1 MASSEAPSGWVE
13 QVLQAADLSVLLPKA
28 MRWAEINGCRAS
40 DVDRKSAVDLAWC
53 LDLKNVPSRRL
64 IDTIMQA
71 VDDKSLKDDD
81 SCDPCLEVKP
91 EDQDLD
97 LNVESEADQDH
108 PAPSPSAAPSC
119 AAGPHLAALAVGQKS
134 HDQLWCVTHDK
145 MRDPTTM
152 QSNSDGDYV
161 CIPKHTCRHGTHSG
175 TNLRQQRPTS
185 HRQPARSPPSR
196 RKRRR
201 FTDSGERIWDDDDI
215 SSHIAGL
222 GRYPEKSDGLRRGH
236 DGSFSLDSLMTYWG
250 HGAGLSIG
258 TIQNAIQANLFKNIG
273 RRKPILRFSISQG
286 PDPRDLIMIKVPHPA
301 GS

>member
-53 LDLKNVPSRRL
+53 LGLKNVPSRRL

-81 SCDPCLEVKP
+81 PCDPCLEVKS

-97 LNVESEADQDH
+97 VKAESEPDQDH
-108 PAPSPSAAPSC
+108 PVPSPSAAPSC

-134 HDQLWCVTHDK
+134 RDQLWCVTHDK
-145 MRDPTTM
+145 MRDPTKM
-152 QSNSDGDYV
+152 QLNSDGDYV
-161 CIPKHTCRHGTHSG
+161 CIPKHTCRPVM
-175 TNLRQQRPTS
+175 LLRPTS
-185 HRQPARSPPSR
+185 HRQPGRSPPSR
-196 RKRRR
+196 HKRRR
-201 FTDSGERIWDDDDI
+201 LSDSGVRVWNDEDI
-215 SSHIAGL
+215 SSHIASL
-222 GRYPEKSDGLRRGH
+222 GRYPEKSARLRRENY
-236 DGSFSLDSLMTYWG
+236 GSFSLDSLMIYWG

-258 TIQNAIQANLFKNIG
+258 TIQNAIQANLFKSIG
-273 RRKPILRFSISQG
+273 RRNPILRFSISQG
-286 PDPRDLIMIKVPHPA
+286 PDPRDPIMIKVPHPA